1 MYSRNGV
8 RLLFLFSFLYFSCVQ
23 RLDADKNQTR
33 STSEDEAIMRTLA
46 KIQSQ
51 SEAGRLVVLF
61 CRIRCLKERGQV
73 SKWVR
78 EFNDGRNLSTDQRVD
93 FHFHSYKKPVLISP
107 VDERLNSSSLGAFY
121 FVADQGF
128 PFEDELDDRKAFFNW
143 LSRYEQPLIQ
153 RPTDHMELNEVLN
166 KVWGHC
172 DETAQRYLVIVQDLQ
187 HCADALLE
195 NIARSFTND
204 NEVNVV
210 ELRRPLS
217 TETEALL
224 TSRLPGLSD
233 SCRMLI
239 LLYRNAFYE
248 LEKNIMP
255 SKLYVSLKEWR
266 GGECNEHDQY
276 AIRPELTPLQLQYHA
291 EERQIRKIQENQT
304 YVVVGAIGGLA
315 VIALAISIFWGLQ
328 SA

>member
-1 MYSRNGV
+1 MYFRNGV
-8 RLLFLFSFLYFSCVQ
+8 RLLFLFSFLYFSSIQ
-23 RLDADKNQTR
+23 RVDADKNQTR

-78 EFNDGRNLSTDQRVD
+78 EFNDGRNLSTDQRLD
-93 FHFHSYKKPVLISP
+93 FHFHAYKKPVLIAA

-128 PFEDELDDRKAFFNW
+128 PYEEELDDRKAFLNW

-153 RPTDHMELNEVLN
+153 RPTDHTELNEVLN
-166 KVWGHC
+166 K
-172 DETAQRYLVIVQDLQ
+172 DLQ

-248 LEKNIMP
+248 VEKNIMP